1 VHVLVAEQRDRVH
14 DDRGDRRQRQCLMGG
29 AQVIPPAAQQLD
41 AHQQTQRD
49 RERRE
54 DQCGKA
60 RRPACDPEEVLCHDR
75 SIAGLR

>member
-14 DDRGDRRQRQCLMGG
+14 DERGDRRQRQRLVGS
-29 AQVIPPAAQQLD
+29 AQVEAPAAQQLG

-54 DQCGKA
+54 DQRGEA